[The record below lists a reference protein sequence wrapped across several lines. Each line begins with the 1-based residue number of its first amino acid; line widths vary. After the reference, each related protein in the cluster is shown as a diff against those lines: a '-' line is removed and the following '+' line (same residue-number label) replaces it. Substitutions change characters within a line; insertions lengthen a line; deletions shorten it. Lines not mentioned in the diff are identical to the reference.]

1 MRPVSRVIELTP
13 ADGMLLHMKLWS
25 YRLQVPQFTSVKPI
39 SLLVRDYNR
48 TSICELLLWKLW
60 NGLLDVAKVDNC
72 D

>member
-1 MRPVSRVIELTP
+1 
-13 ADGMLLHMKLWS
+13 MKLWS